1 MDQKVIQEVLS
12 VLKDI
17 QLELRGNAEM
27 RDVRRQLN
35 QVIRELETAIES
47 EHDDELLSLKV
58 LAFIA
63 ALVAKIPAIV
73 QAIDFLINMTK
84 HK

>member
-1 MDQKVIQEVLS
+1 
-12 VLKDI
+12 
-17 QLELRGNAEM
+17 
-27 RDVRRQLN
+27 
-35 QVIRELETAIES
+35 
-47 EHDDELLSLKV
+47 LSLKV